1 MMKQWTLFPTVLQ
14 RKFLLTLLAGIASAG
29 ISVIICVATK
39 DHILLALGIVVLC
52 ACLISCRWIW
62 ATAAHK
68 NYEVVEGICAGISTP
83 LLRHYRKVHL
93 LKIGE
98 PYRFYF
104 QKGSRPVVGNDY
116 LDAALSTNS
125 FLGYEA
131 ISEPE

>member
-1 MMKQWTLFPTVLQ
+1 MSMMKQWTLFPTVLQ

-68 NYEVVEGICAGISTP
+68 NYEVVEGIRAGISTP
-83 LLRHYRKVHL
+83 MFRR
-93 LKIGE
+93 
-98 PYRFYF
+98 
-104 QKGSRPVVGNDY
+104 
-116 LDAALSTNS
+116 
-125 FLGYEA
+125 
-131 ISEPE
+131 